1 MCEGIGFE
9 ERSKGGSSCSNS
21 DLSGFVFSLQRDSFV
36 LGVYRTTTLR
46 CKSGAFVSSPKY
58 STGRA
63 RAKVSVSRPDKV
75 KAQGGRTAVGMFVM
89 ISFMFQVLIS
99 TLITPPVSRYLP
111 LDCLAFIVTMTLS
124 NHGTV
129 DI

>member
-1 MCEGIGFE
+1 MCEGIGFD
-9 ERSKGGSSCSNS
+9 ERSKGGSSCSNP

-63 RAKVSVSRPDKV
+63 RAKVSASQPDKV

-99 TLITPPVSRYLP
+99 TLITPPVVLYLP
-111 LDCLAFIVTMTLS
+111 LDCLAFVVTVALS
-124 NHGTV
+124 NHSTV

>member
-1 MCEGIGFE
+1 MCEGIGFD

-63 RAKVSVSRPDKV
+63 RAKVSASQPDKV

-99 TLITPPVSRYLP
+99 TLITPPVSPYLP

>member
-1 MCEGIGFE
+1 MCEGVGFK
-9 ERSKGGSSCSNS
+9 ERSKGGSSCSKRSNS

-75 KAQGGRTAVGMFVM
+75 KAQGGVM
-89 ISFMFQVLIS
+89 SVEIK
-99 TLITPPVSRYLP
+99 T
-111 LDCLAFIVTMTLS
+111 
-124 NHGTV
+124 
-129 DI
+129 

>member
-1 MCEGIGFE
+1 
-9 ERSKGGSSCSNS
+9 
-21 DLSGFVFSLQRDSFV
+21 
-36 LGVYRTTTLR
+36 
-46 CKSGAFVSSPKY
+46 
-58 STGRA
+58 
-63 RAKVSVSRPDKV
+63 
-75 KAQGGRTAVGMFVM
+75 M